1 MRATLSDQDLV
12 DVRDPSMADRF
23 GKDCF
28 LDLLLVSPFSSAF
41 ADAGFDLFFP
51 QEKQEWWD
59 ASRPSVVPF
68 SPLRYR
74 AARTPSNSKLQ

>member
-1 MRATLSDQDLV
+1 LRATLSDQDLV

-41 ADAGFDLFFP
+41 ADAGFDFFFH
-51 QEKQEWWD
+51 KR
-59 ASRPSVVPF
+59 SKNGGMRVVRPSSHFRLCAIAPHER
-68 SPLRYR
+68 PLSY
-74 AARTPSNSKLQ
+74 SSK